1 MFMNSGRPK
10 STVFK
15 FKVWPQKRSQNLSCN
30 PAQTLL
36 RTLPIAE
43 VLDGKMT
50 YNLVGGSIRQF
61 PTTFIKTTCS
71 NSDVSNDISSKQEI
85 EGYPPRPPKALLSSL
100 AISRALVI
108 QML

>member
-10 STVFK
+10 SAIFK
-15 FKVWPQKRSQNLSCN
+15 FKVWPQKRSRNLSCN

-36 RTLPIAE
+36 RTLPIAK

-50 YNLVGGSIRQF
+50 CNLVGGSIRQF

-71 NSDVSNDISSKQEI
+71 NSDVSNDISSRQEL